1 VSAVL
6 ESRRPEVCTC
16 DVELDH
22 LDKLPSRMPAMIRD
36 RRLVVL
42 GGRSTA
48 RSAPA
53 LTIATWAGQP
63 AACDRVGCPEPCQ
76 PSAYPDAVW
85 ISS

>member
-1 VSAVL
+1 
-6 ESRRPEVCTC
+6 
-16 DVELDH
+16 
-22 LDKLPSRMPAMIRD
+22 MIRD

-63 AACDRVGCPEPCQ
+63 AACDRVGCPESCQ